1 MPPSARLVRTRLT
14 SGTGAALSVLLV
26 AGCSSS
32 HAHTASSTVAGTTPN
47 SATTTPTTTP
57 TTSSTSSGSAT
68 VAAALQRLVLRTG
81 DLPAGWT
88 GAAYQSSPG
97 ASNAHAAFSQCAGIP
112 NSDSAKTGE
121 VHSDDFSQ
129 GEATISSEA
138 FGYSSAAAVTSDRS
152 AIAGPKAKQCFQT
165 LFDQQLRAALPAGST
180 LKPPSVTV
188 TPGAVAGM
196 SNVVGTVSASVS
208 VSASGQS
215 ITVYV
220 GAVFIAGP
228 TIEAE
233 VTYENVGA
241 PFDTGVLDTA
251 VRAVSQRVAG
261 A

>member
-14 SGTGAALSVLLV
+14 SGTVAALSVLLV

-188 TPGAVAGM
+188 YQGVPLT
-196 SNVVGTVSASVS
+196 SRTSHYS
-208 VSASGQS
+208 
-215 ITVYV
+215 
-220 GAVFIAGP
+220 
-228 TIEAE
+228 
-233 VTYENVGA
+233 
-241 PFDTGVLDTA
+241 GVLPDRITIYRRA
-251 VRAVSQRVAG
+251 ICAICRSVDEVVDEVRRTVIHEVG
-261 A
+261 HHFGIDDEELHELGW